1 MPFKKVNVKEEIN
14 KRLEM
19 DAELKKAYDHSQQ
32 EYEVVKQIVKMRNE
46 MGLSQSDVARQS
58 GLTQQMVSRIETV
71 DNSPTLRN
79 FIKYVD
85 NKIISSGGMNLK
97 TWDIE
102 TGRCEKNEHYD
113 NHIIGS
119 CILPNNGIVL
129 KFRDKLLIENRIFV
143 NKAECNKLLIL
154 SDGRLIISFGNKI
167 RIIK

>member
-14 KRLEM
+14 KRLEK

-85 NKIISSGGMNLK
+85 SVGLEIKI
-97 TWDIE
+97 
-102 TGRCEKNEHYD
+102 EKKNAKMEY
-113 NHIIGS
+113 S
-119 CILPNNGIVL
+119 KV
-129 KFRDKLLIENRIFV
+129 
-143 NKAECNKLLIL
+143 
-154 SDGRLIISFGNKI
+154 
-167 RIIK
+167 

>member
-14 KRLEM
+14 KRLENN
-19 DAELKKAYDHSQQ
+19 AELKKAYDHSQQ

-85 NKIISSGGMNLK
+85 SVGLEIKI
-97 TWDIE
+97 
-102 TGRCEKNEHYD
+102 EKKNAKMEY
-113 NHIIGS
+113 S
-119 CILPNNGIVL
+119 KV
-129 KFRDKLLIENRIFV
+129 
-143 NKAECNKLLIL
+143 
-154 SDGRLIISFGNKI
+154 
-167 RIIK
+167 

>member
-14 KRLEM
+14 KRLEK

-32 EYEVVKQIVKMRNE
+32 EYEVVRQIVKMRNE

-85 NKIISSGGMNLK
+85 SVGLEIKI
-97 TWDIE
+97 
-102 TGRCEKNEHYD
+102 EKKNAKMEY
-113 NHIIGS
+113 S
-119 CILPNNGIVL
+119 KV
-129 KFRDKLLIENRIFV
+129 
-143 NKAECNKLLIL
+143 
-154 SDGRLIISFGNKI
+154 
-167 RIIK
+167 